1 MANEKMIGRRQ
12 FIKNGACA
20 LAGAATIG
28 MLNPIPVKAKGQY
41 LVRINNN
48 FPDDELV
55 PDVDKE
61 FMELLRKYSKDE
73 FNVKCFYN
81 GALGNALESTQK
93 LQVGSLEIANVSNS
107 NLTPFVPLFNVL
119 AFPYATGGNVSERNG
134 QKRGMEIVSSQ
145 IFQDTCVKSAHSKGL
160 DIGFWTPIGFR
171 QIFTGKHLGKIIKRP
186 EDIKGVKVRVT
197 GSYVERKMFG
207 FLGANPVPIGWPETF
222 TSLQT
227 GICDALHNS
236 SVDLYSVNFQDIGA
250 SMTYT
255 NFYDTL
261 NLYVSSGKWVASLPP
276 HLQKAYRR
284 ACNEAQEMQ
293 KSKERERDAFCISK
307 MKAEGIKYYTPTK
320 EEAKLWYDAINYNL
334 PMWEPVIKKVAGDMD
349 LFKKILSA

>member
-1 MANEKMIGRRQ
+1 MKDSFKIGRRQ
-12 FIKNGACA
+12 FIKGSAA
-20 LAGAATIG
+20 VAATAGLG
-28 MLNPIPVKAKGQY
+28 MLNSVPVKAKGQY
-41 LVRINNN
+41 LIRISNN

-73 FNVKCFYN
+73 FDVKCFYA

-93 LQVGSLEIANVSNS
+93 LQVGSLEMANVSNS

-119 AFPYATGGNVSERNG
+119 AFPYATGGNVSEEHG
-134 QKRGMEIVSSQ
+134 QERGMEIVTSQ
-145 IFQDTCVKSAHSKGL
+145 IFQDICVKAAQDKGL

-171 QIFTGKHLGKIIKRP
+171 QLFTGKHLGKVIKSP

-207 FLGANPVPIGWPETF
+207 FLGANPVPISWPETF

-236 SVDLYSVNFQDIGA
+236 SIDLYSCNFQDIGSA
-250 SMTYT
+250 MTYT

-261 NLYVSSGKWVASLPP
+261 NLYVTSRKWVTSLPP
-276 HLQKAYRR
+276 HLQKAYKR

-293 KSKERERDAFCISK
+293 KGKERERDTFCKNK
-307 MKAEGIKYYTPTK
+307 MKAEGIKYYIPTK
-320 EEAKLWYDAINYNL
+320 DEAQAWYDAVNYNL
-334 PMWEPVIKKVAGDMD
+334 PMWEPVIKKVAGDID

>member
-1 MANEKMIGRRQ
+1 MSEKLNMGRRQ
-12 FIKNGACA
+12 FIKTGTVA
-20 LAGAATIG
+20 LAGAATMGI
-28 MLNPIPVKAKGQY
+28 LNPFPVKAKGQY
-41 LVRINNN
+41 LIRINNN

-55 PDVDKE
+55 PDVDRE

-73 FNVKCFYN
+73 FNVKCFYA

-93 LQVGSLEIANVSNS
+93 LQVGSLEIANISNS

-119 AFPYATGGNVSERNG
+119 AFPYATGGNISELHG

-145 IFQDTCVKSAHSKGL
+145 IFQDICVKSANEKGL

-171 QIFTGKHLGKIIKRP
+171 QLFTGKHLGSVIKRP

-197 GSYVERKMFG
+197 GSYVERKMFE
-207 FLGANPVPIGWPETF
+207 FLGANPVPIAWPEVF

-227 GICDALHNS
+227 GICDVLHNS
-236 SVDLYSVNFQDIGA
+236 SVDLYSVNFQDIG
-250 SMTYT
+250 SSLTYT

-261 NLYVSSGKWVASLPP
+261 NLYVSSHKWVNSLPS

-293 KSKERERDAFCISK
+293 RSKERERDAFCISK
-307 MKAEGIKYYTPTK
+307 MKEAGVQYYTPTK
-320 EEAKLWYDAINYNL
+320 EEAKLWYDAVNYNL
-334 PMWEPVIKKVAGDMD
+334 PMWEPVIKKVAGDLG